1 MSNNLTKTET
11 TSQKLYV
18 LQDGENDWK
27 GKKELALLLAESFL
41 RLSNK
46 PFSYLAKYGFG
57 NENLY
62 NKYLRM
68 NDCSSYLEFR
78 VTTDEQLKLVNA
90 NFCRIRLCPMCTW
103 RRTKK
108 IFAQVSK
115 IIQEINKEK
124 EREYIFLTLTCK
136 NVSGENLKQ
145 EIKNI
150 LKAFKTMF
158 DKNKRVKKICLGY
171 FRGLEVTRNDNGT
184 YHPHIHC
191 IICVNKSY
199 FTSRDYIKQKEWAS
213 IWQKYLKLDYIPI
226 VHVEK
231 ATNSYKSVAE
241 LSKYS
246 VKVKDIFL
254 QSEEETD
261 NNVLIIHSA
270 LHRVRLVGMG
280 GLFKEYHKKLNL
292 EDAEGENADLVS
304 IDGQTDD
311 QILTD
316 IVLRFGWNLGYRNY
330 ILQRKEVEENE

>member
-1 MSNNLTKTET
+1 MSNSLTKIET
-11 TSQKLYV
+11 TVEEVNV
-18 LQDGENDWK
+18 LQDGKNKWKEN
-27 GKKELALLLAESFL
+27 KEMSLQLAESYL
-41 RLSNK
+41 RLSRRK
-46 PFSYLAKYGFG
+46 E
-57 NENLY
+57 NELVKDY
-62 NKYLRM
+62 FINKYIYVK
-68 NDCSSYLEFR
+68 DCSSYLEFKE
-78 VTTDEQLKLVNA
+78 VLSSDEKKLKLVGA
-90 NFCRIRLCPMCTW
+90 RFCRVRLCPMCTW

-124 EREYIFLTLTCK
+124 EREYIFLTLTCR
-136 NVSGENLKQ
+136 NVSGEDLREQIKDLLKSF
-145 EIKNI
+145 NN
-150 LKAFKTMF
+150 MF
-158 DKNKRVKKICLGY
+158 RNNAKVKKMCLGY

-199 FTSRDYIKQKEWAS
+199 FKSRDYIKQKTWVD
-213 IWQKYLKLDYIPI
+213 IWQHYLKVDYKPV
-226 VHVEK
+226 VHVK
-231 ATNSYKSVAE
+231 KFKDSHNYKMVAE
-241 LSKYS
+241 LTKYT
-246 VKVKDIFL
+246 VKASDIFL
-254 QSEEETD
+254 ENEEETD

-311 QILTD
+311 NILSD
-316 IVLRFGWNLGYRNY
+316 IVLRYGWNLGYRNY

>member
-1 MSNNLTKTET
+1 MSNVLIKTET
-11 TSQKLYV
+11 TVEEIYV
-18 LQDGENDWK
+18 LQDGKNNWK
-27 GKKELALLLAESFL
+27 GKKELAILLAESFL

-57 NENLY
+57 NENIY

-68 NDCSSYLEFR
+68 SDCSSYLEFR
-78 VTTDEQLKLVNA
+78 VTTNKQLKLINA

-108 IFAQVSK
+108 VFLQVSR
-115 IIQEINKEK
+115 IIQEINKDKEK
-124 EREYIFLTLTCK
+124 EYIFLTLTCK

-150 LKAFKTMF
+150 LKAFHNMF
-158 DKNKRVKKICLGY
+158 RLDKRLKKMCLGY
-171 FRGLEVTRNDNGT
+171 FRGLEVTRNSNGT

-213 IWQKYLKLDYIPI
+213 IWQKYLKVDYTPV

-231 ATNSYKSVAE
+231 ATNNYKSIAE

-254 QSEEETD
+254 ENEEETD
-261 NNVLIIHSA
+261 ENVMIIHSS
-270 LHRVRLVGMG
+270 LHRVRLTGMG

-292 EDAEGENADLVS
+292 EDTESENADLVS

-311 QILTD
+311 SILTN
-316 IVLRFGWNLGYRNY
+316 IVLKFNWNVGYKNY
-330 ILQRKEVEENE
+330 ILVEEIRG